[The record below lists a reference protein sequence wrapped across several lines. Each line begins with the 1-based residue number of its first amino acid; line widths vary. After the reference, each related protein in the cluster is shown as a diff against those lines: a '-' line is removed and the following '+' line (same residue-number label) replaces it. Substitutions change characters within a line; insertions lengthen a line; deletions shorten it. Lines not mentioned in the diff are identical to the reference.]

1 MNGHWFLI
9 QMHRWPMFVY
19 SLHIVHSQQLQ
30 PALTCCGLI
39 PHPPRAHHQP
49 LACLCCAWTPCRSF
63 ACQLSTDFS
72 QGRQLA
78 RPCKWYLTLTV
89 GLLGQYIAV
98 PPTAVE
104 LDVAGITQMQLD
116 PGVRVCMHWGAES
129 CYVMPSRAAW
139 LHANQVGSAGVV
151 FPPCLATAV
160 VHIMHCS
167 HHPAGT

>member
-1 MNGHWFLI
+1 MVNEWTLVSHPNA
-9 QMHRWPMFVY
+9 QMAHVC
-19 SLHIVHSQQLQ
+19 LQ
-30 PALTCCGLI
+30 PSYSALTAVAACALTCCGLV

-116 PGVRVCMHWGAES
+116 PGGACMYALGCRVVLCYAKQSSVAPCES
-129 CYVMPSRAAW
+129 GR
-139 LHANQVGSAGVV
+139 
-151 FPPCLATAV
+151 
-160 VHIMHCS
+160 
-167 HHPAGT
+167 